1 MRDLSQGFEFIGC
14 TFKVHEVSAHLFHV
28 QSKKQFTNSEDRWG
42 GIPRYLVD
50 KTSEAEQS
58 KLQLAI
64 QQSDLH
70 LVIQSFNGLNVLP
83 DVSHKLVHIVAD
95 KKTLNKTGTA
105 WASVYV
111 QQQTILQACEKESF
125 AVKTFI
131 KSAGGIPEIA
141 GYRGTIFEALCHSR
155 LMKGGLFTVRDLDKN
170 ESETVQ
176 FPCLLGKFE
185 IFDDLSEIMK
195 EPNHKYWR
203 PASKSLPAI
212 DALVQPNILH
222 HVTVSG
228 HHEISAN
235 GLLGALDVLSE
246 PDHARIYFVLPE
258 GNYKTFTRQPIQGL
272 QGLSEEAKERLKSV
286 RQFALKIDVLS

>member
-1 MRDLSQGFEFIGC
+1 MI
-14 TFKVHEVSAHLFHV
+14 
-28 QSKKQFTNSEDRWG
+28 
-42 GIPRYLVD
+42 D
-50 KTSEAEQS
+50 KPSEADQS
-58 KLQLAI
+58 KLKLAI
-64 QQSDLH
+64 QQSDLD
-70 LVIQSFNGLNVLP
+70 LVIKSFNGLNVLP
-83 DVSHKLVHIVAD
+83 NVSHKLVHIVAD
-95 KKTLNKTGTA
+95 EKTLHQTGTA

-141 GYRGTIFEALCHSR
+141 GYRGTIFEAWCHSR

-185 IFDDLSEIMK
+185 IFDDLSKIMK
-195 EPNHKYWR
+195 EPNNKYWR

>member
-1 MRDLSQGFEFIGC
+1 MI
-14 TFKVHEVSAHLFHV
+14 
-28 QSKKQFTNSEDRWG
+28 
-42 GIPRYLVD
+42 D
-50 KTSEAEQS
+50 KPSEADQS
-58 KLQLAI
+58 KLKLAI
-64 QQSDLH
+64 QQSDLD
-70 LVIQSFNGLNVLP
+70 LVIKSFNGLNVLP
-83 DVSHKLVHIVAD
+83 NVSHKLVHIVAD
-95 KKTLNKTGTA
+95 EKTLHKTETA

-111 QQQTILQACEKESF
+111 QQQTILQACQNDSF
-125 AVKTFI
+125 AVETFV
-131 KSAGGIPEIA
+131 KSAGGVSEIA
-141 GYRGTIFEALCHSR
+141 GYRATVFEALFHSR
-155 LMKGGLFTVRDLDKN
+155 LMKGGLFTVRDLETN

-222 HVTVSG
+222 QVTVSSD
-228 HHEISAN
+228 HEINAS

-246 PDHARIYFVLPE
+246 PEETRFYFVLPE
-258 GNYKTFTRQPIQGL
+258 DTFKTFTKQRIKGL

>member
-141 GYRGTIFEALCHSR
+141 GYRGTIFEAWCHSR

-222 HVTVSG
+222 QVTVSSD
-228 HHEISAN
+228 HEINAS

-246 PDHARIYFVLPE
+246 PEETRFYFVLPE
-258 GNYKTFTRQPIQGL
+258 DTFKTFTKQRIKGRR
-272 QGLSEEAKERLKSV
+272 GLSEEVQKRLRSV
-286 RQFALKIDVLS
+286 RQFALRIDVLS